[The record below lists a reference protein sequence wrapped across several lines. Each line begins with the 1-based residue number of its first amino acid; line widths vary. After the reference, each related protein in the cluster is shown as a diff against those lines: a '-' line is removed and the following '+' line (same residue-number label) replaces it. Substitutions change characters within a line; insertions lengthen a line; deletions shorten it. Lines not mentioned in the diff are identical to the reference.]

1 MNKIIACIDG
11 ASYTQS
17 VTDLSVWAA
26 SRLSAP
32 LTFLHVLE
40 KPASSDS
47 ELSGSI
53 GLGSRDQLMSEL
65 VELDEK
71 RAKLALQHGK
81 ALLHECEEVA
91 LSKGLTEVTRLQQ
104 HGHLLESLLAL
115 ESTMRVLVIGRSG
128 DLHQNDAKAIGSQLE
143 SVVRRI
149 HNHILIA
156 TGDVTP
162 PDSYLLAFDGSEV
175 SEKLVEKAL
184 NTPLLKGMTCHL
196 VVVDNDAHSE
206 AFERAAQRLTAQGV
220 DVVQARLSGEPA
232 QALLAYQAQQNVG
245 LITMGAYGH
254 TKLRQLFVGS
264 TTTRIVIDSPVPLLL
279 IR

>member
-17 VTDLSVWAA
+17 VTDLSVWSAT
-26 SRLSAP
+26 RLSVP

-40 KPASSDS
+40 KPTNSDS
-47 ELSGSI
+47 ELSGNI
-53 GLGSRDQLMSEL
+53 GVGSRDQLMTEL

-91 LSKGLTEVTRLQQ
+91 LSNGVTDVTRLQQ

-143 SVVRRI
+143 SVIRRI

-156 TGDVTP
+156 TGDFTP
-162 PDSYLLAFDGSEV
+162 PESYLLAFDGSEV

-184 NTPLLKGMTCHL
+184 NTPLLKDMTCHL
-196 VVVDNDAHSE
+196 VMVDNDKHSA
-206 AFERAAQRLTAQGV
+206 AFDRAAERLTAQGV

-232 QALLAYQAQQNVG
+232 QALLAHQAQQKCG
-245 LITMGAYGH
+245 LNHYGRLRSYQAASAVCGKHYH
-254 TKLRQLFVGS
+254 THC
-264 TTTRIVIDSPVPLLL
+264 D
-279 IR
+279 